1 MKKIITLFIF
11 LCFQLFF
18 IGGCLTNPI
27 GPVTVQP
34 VTAEYNNTLYGIGTI
49 KTIEAYSFD
58 GTTYKHK
65 TMAMDRTLEATQTI
79 TKTEF
84 DSAVYI
90 AGRIANGFTE
100 IDANSYKVLFPSIT
114 HCYESHNQV
123 CTLCGD
129 KDGIIIIEA
138 NNQNA
143 IGMWDANTYRELS
156 TFTKQ

>member
-1 MKKIITLFIF
+1 MKKLVTLVIF
-11 LCFQLFF
+11 LCFQLLF

-27 GPVTVQP
+27 GPAAVQA
-34 VTAEYNNTLYGIGTI
+34 VNAEYNNTLYGIGI
-49 KTIEAYSFD
+49 FETIEAYSFN
-58 GTTYKHK
+58 GSTYKHK
-65 TMAMDRTLEATQTI
+65 TMAMDRTLETTQVI

-90 AGRIANGFTE
+90 AGRITIGFTE
-100 IDANSYKVLFPSIT
+100 INADSYKALFPSIT
-114 HCYESHNQV
+114 HCYKSHNQV

-129 KDGIIIIEA
+129 KDGIIIVEA

-143 IGMWDANTYRELS
+143 VGMWDANTYRELS